1 MMTTMTNLTP
11 DELTAL
17 GFTRQSVSHI
27 NDLPTDP
34 QRAEEGEKK
43 VNIDKEK
50 LLERIDKVKE
60 DVNDLG
66 ELFLSTH
73 TRPLKYTT
81 GHSAICEILND
92 VKTELSQPN
101 LDDAIKVVERLW
113 TEQPYHKAVNEFYH
127 SILTALKGLKGE

>member
-1 MMTTMTNLTP
+1 M
-11 DELTAL
+11 
-17 GFTRQSVSHI
+17 
-27 NDLPTDP
+27 
-34 QRAEEGEKK
+34 
-43 VNIDKEK
+43 NIDKEK

-92 VKTELSQPN
+92 VKTELSAQPRRRYQGCGKTM
-101 LDDAIKVVERLW
+101 D
-113 TEQPYHKAVNEFYH
+113 
-127 SILTALKGLKGE
+127 